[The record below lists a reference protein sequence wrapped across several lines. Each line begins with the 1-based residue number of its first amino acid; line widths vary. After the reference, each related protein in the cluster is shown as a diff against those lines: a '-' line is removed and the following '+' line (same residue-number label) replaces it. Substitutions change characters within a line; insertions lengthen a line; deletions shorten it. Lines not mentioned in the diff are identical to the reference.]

1 MLGYTSSGS
10 CYQAVYCSG
19 RTRSRVC
26 VCVCY
31 GQGHCREEQEV
42 LGVCDPYI
50 LYVSQFF
57 IGFLPLDVRVLIVL
71 SFLISFYSY
80 FICFAFI
87 SLRRKYSKMIL
98 N

>member
-10 CYQAVYCSG
+10 CYQCIVLAG
-19 RTRSRVC
+19 LALLC

-50 LYVSQFF
+50 LCVSQFF
-57 IGFLPLDVRVLIVL
+57 VGFLPLDVRVLIVL

-80 FICFAFI
+80 FIRFAFI
-87 SLRRKYSKMIL
+87 FLKRKYSKIIL